1 MARTQRPLH
10 VAVVALFTL
19 SILAL
24 GLVQTGR
31 DRATLASPI
40 LVVRDVPVLSTTTA
54 APTTTVAPAAVSH
67 VVKAGPATPPRNGYA
82 PEPIIKI
89 GTIEIPKIAL
99 VSPIY
104 HGITLRNIDF
114 GPSHWPGTAM
124 PGEVGNSVF
133 AGHRVT
139 HTHPFLHID
148 QLVPGDE
155 VIFTVNGV
163 RSVYTMTGHD
173 IVKPDALWIANP
185 TPTATATLFG
195 CHPPHFATYRYVVH
209 LALVGE
215 PNPTSAQPSA

>member
-10 VAVVALFTL
+10 VAVIALFTM

-24 GLVQTGR
+24 GLVQSQRG
-31 DRATLASPI
+31 RATLASPI
-40 LVVRDVPVLSTTTA
+40 LVARDVPVVTSTSD
-54 APTTTVAPAAVSH
+54 APTTTPSTVPQSH
-67 VVKAGPATPPRNGYA
+67 VVKPGPITPPRNGYA
-82 PEPIIKI
+82 AEPIIQI
-89 GTIEIPKIAL
+89 GTIEIPKIGL
-99 VSPIY
+99 VSPIF
-104 HGITLRNIDF
+104 HGITLRNIDL

-148 QLVPGDE
+148 QLVPGDQ

-185 TPTATATLFG
+185 TPTATATIFG
-195 CHPPHFATYRYVVH
+195 CHPPHSASYRYVVH
-209 LALVGE
+209 LALVGD
-215 PNPTSAQPSA
+215 PNPTTSQPSA